1 MRLIPALAWSLDDPD
16 ATPIDGRIL
25 PLLRAVE
32 DTGSLGGAA
41 AKCGCSYRAVWG
53 WLQDYEAEL
62 GAPLVT
68 LERGRGASLSTL
80 GRQLVAADEAARAR
94 LSEPFAELALDLAPK
109 RPKSRGVPALAVGA
123 SHDFVLAALRDRLAL
138 APEPLRMD
146 LGVMGS
152 LEALEQYCAGTVEV
166 AGFHLP
172 LDLPHGEW
180 TSGLRELRAR
190 RDRLIRFVDREQGLI
205 VRRGN
210 PHRLASVADVARKKL
225 RFVNRQR
232 GSGTR
237 LLLDALLDRE
247 GIAHEA
253 IVGYGNE
260 EFTHAAVAATVAS
273 GGADAGFGLQ
283 AAAARYKLGF
293 VPLARERYWLAARA
307 SALRSAALPRL
318 IQALREPAFATLV
331 EQFPGYTG
339 RDAGSVTSV
348 DAVLRND

>member
-32 DTGSLGGAA
+32 DTGSLAGAVA
-41 AKCGCSYRAVWG
+41 QCGCSYRSVWG
-53 WLQDYEAEL
+53 WLQDYEAQL
-62 GAPLVT
+62 GAPLVI

-80 GRQLVAADEAARAR
+80 GRQLVAADDAARAR

-109 RPKSRGVPALAVGA
+109 RSRGVPALPVGA
-123 SHDFVLAALRDRLAL
+123 SHDFVLAALADRLA
-138 APEPLRMD
+138 AARQPLRME
-146 LGVMGS
+146 LAVMGS
-152 LEALEQYCAGTVEV
+152 MEALEQYCAGTVEV

-172 LDLPHGEW
+172 LDLPHVGW
-180 TSGLRELRAR
+180 TPGLRQLRPR
-190 RDRLIRFVDREQGLI
+190 RDRLIRFVDRVQGLI

-210 PHRLASVADVARKKL
+210 PHRMASLADVARRKL

-247 GIAHEA
+247 GIAHGA
-253 IVGYGNE
+253 ITGYANE

-307 SALRSAALPRL
+307 SALRSAGLARL
-318 IQALREPAFATLV
+318 IQALREPAFAGIV

-339 RDAGSVTSV
+339 RDAGSVASV